1 MDNFNKVPVTIL
13 TGFLGSGKT
22 TLLNR
27 ILTEEHGRRI
37 AVIENEFGEVGID
50 QGLVINADEEVFEM
64 SNGCICCT
72 VRGDLI
78 RVLGNLMKRRDKFDY
93 VLVETTG
100 LADPGPVAQTFFMDD
115 EIQNE
120 FTLDGIVTL
129 VDAAHIDQQ
138 LGRSD
143 ESTEQV
149 AFADVL
155 VLNKTDLVNDE
166 SVDNLESRLR
176 GMNSMARILRSEN
189 ANVPVDT
196 VLNLN
201 AFDLDQVLQN
211 RPTFLEPEYPFE
223 WTGIYKVEQG
233 QYKLT
238 LEEGP
243 DPNMSLVALIDQE
256 YSEEDLNSSAE
267 KCVRLYADDAK
278 ALSPGEVISFEKH
291 IDLQLMSDGQKSFF
305 LDIDKSCNLGL
316 FTQHTAEEFD
326 IKLLS
331 KDSENKNIEVP
342 VTFERTWVAQH
353 EHDDEVGSFAIERE
367 GDVDIEKMNAW
378 LSKLLAEKGVDIF
391 RMKGFISIVDDPR
404 RFVFQ
409 GVHMLFDSQ
418 PEKEWAEGE
427 RRNQIVFIGR
437 NLDEEAMQNDFDKCL
452 V

>member
-1 MDNFNKVPVTIL
+1 
-13 TGFLGSGKT
+13 
-22 TLLNR
+22 
-27 ILTEEHGRRI
+27 
-37 AVIENEFGEVGID
+37 
-50 QGLVINADEEVFEM
+50 
-64 SNGCICCT
+64 
-72 VRGDLI
+72 
-78 RVLGNLMKRRDKFDY
+78 
-93 VLVETTG
+93 
-100 LADPGPVAQTFFMDD
+100 MDD

-155 VLNKTDLVNDE
+155 VLNKTDLVSDE

-223 WTGIYKVEQG
+223 WTGVYKVEQG
-233 QYKLT
+233 QYELT

-267 KCVRLYADDAK
+267 KCVRLYADDAN
-278 ALSPGEVISFEKH
+278 ALSPGEVIAFEKH

-305 LDIDKSCNLGL
+305 LEINKNCNLGL

-331 KDSENKNIEVP
+331 RDSEDKNMEVP

-391 RMKGFISIVDDPR
+391 RMKGFISIADDPR

-418 PEKEWAEGE
+418 PEREWAEGE

-437 NLDEEAMQNDFDKCL
+437 NLDEEAMQDDFDKCL

>member
-1 MDNFNKVPVTIL
+1 
-13 TGFLGSGKT
+13 
-22 TLLNR
+22 
-27 ILTEEHGRRI
+27 
-37 AVIENEFGEVGID
+37 
-50 QGLVINADEEVFEM
+50 
-64 SNGCICCT
+64 
-72 VRGDLI
+72 
-78 RVLGNLMKRRDKFDY
+78 MKRRDKFDY

-166 SVDNLESRLR
+166 SVDRLESRLR

-196 VLNLN
+196 VLNLG

-223 WTGIYKVEQG
+223 WTGDTVEQG

-243 DPNMSLVALIDQE
+243 DPNI
-256 YSEEDLNSSAE
+256 
-267 KCVRLYADDAK
+267 
-278 ALSPGEVISFEKH
+278 H
-291 IDLQLMSDGQKSFF
+291 
-305 LDIDKSCNLGL
+305 
-316 FTQHTAEEFD
+316 
-326 IKLLS
+326 
-331 KDSENKNIEVP
+331 
-342 VTFERTWVAQH
+342 
-353 EHDDEVGSFAIERE
+353 
-367 GDVDIEKMNAW
+367 
-378 LSKLLAEKGVDIF
+378 
-391 RMKGFISIVDDPR
+391 
-404 RFVFQ
+404 
-409 GVHMLFDSQ
+409 
-418 PEKEWAEGE
+418 
-427 RRNQIVFIGR
+427 
-437 NLDEEAMQNDFDKCL
+437 
-452 V
+452 